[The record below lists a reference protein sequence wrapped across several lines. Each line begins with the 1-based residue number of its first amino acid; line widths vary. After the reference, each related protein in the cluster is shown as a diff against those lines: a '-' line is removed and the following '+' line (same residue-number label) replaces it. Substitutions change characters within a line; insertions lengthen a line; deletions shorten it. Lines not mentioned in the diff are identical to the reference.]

1 MSLVWD
7 VRSIAPPFNSDDDRI
22 TSQLVWGCVLLDM
35 NSILN
40 ERAAQEYFYRAMFF
54 AHFSVGDSDA
64 NYFNGV
70 TLADVVKR
78 IGLRTNVTS
87 QPRAVFQARVAK
99 LRVNLAA
106 ERASRELHFQSQNLL
121 ITQGERSV

>member
-35 NSILN
+35 NSIQN

-64 NYFNGV
+64 GYFDGV

-99 LRVNLAA
+99 LRLNVAAQRAERDLKFQAENLAI
-106 ERASRELHFQSQNLL
+106 SH
-121 ITQGERSV
+121 GERSV